1 MKKVKLAI
9 ICVIIGYLVCSYR
22 QDIISFINTLPFI
35 QINYEYDDTE
45 TDKRGYEY
53 YFKPYTQE
61 K

>member
-22 QDIISFINTLPFI
+22 QDIISFINHLPFI
-35 QINYEYDDTE
+35 QINCEYDTE